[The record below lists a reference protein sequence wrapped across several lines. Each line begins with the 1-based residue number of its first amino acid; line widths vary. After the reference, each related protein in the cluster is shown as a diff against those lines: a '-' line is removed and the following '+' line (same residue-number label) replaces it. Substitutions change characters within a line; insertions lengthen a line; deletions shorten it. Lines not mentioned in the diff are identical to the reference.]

1 MRRRRQFWN
10 CAVDNN
16 RIGQLLSTAQFY
28 GKILKKNIF
37 AAVWV
42 VENVCWITT
51 GENFRF
57 ACICGG
63 AIAREAAMGKY
74 VRSSKVGIVLR
85 ITTTQDGETD
95 LGRSGGTGNCACDN
109 N

>member
-1 MRRRRQFWN
+1 M
-10 CAVDNN
+10 
-16 RIGQLLSTAQFY
+16 
-28 GKILKKNIF
+28 
-37 AAVWV
+37 
-42 VENVCWITT
+42 ENVCWITT

-63 AIAREAAMGKY
+63 AIAREEGGRWEKY

-85 ITTTQDGETD
+85 ITTPQDGETD
-95 LGRSGGTGNCACDN
+95 LGRSGCTGNCACDN

>member
-1 MRRRRQFWN
+1 M
-10 CAVDNN
+10 DNN

-28 GKILKKNIF
+28 GKILKKIF
-37 AAVWV
+37 
-42 VENVCWITT
+42 
-51 GENFRF
+51 
-57 ACICGG
+57 CGG
-63 AIAREAAMGKY
+63 VGRGKCVLDNNRGEFSLCLHLRWSDCQRGRAAMRKY

-85 ITTTQDGETD
+85 ITTPQDGETD